1 MALPNVGAH
10 PRRIEN
16 IQVGGGYASTPDG
29 GLDADAAGNLAM
41 SGDLTVAGIT
51 QAMGLFGLGAPSVV
65 EISSGAITITQSHHL
80 IDTEGLVAADDL
92 TTINGGQ
99 VGDLLVLR
107 VVSTARKTTLKDN
120 VGNIRCGGDF
130 QLANTSYIAVL
141 LLEDNGWKCIAK
153 MAN

>member
-10 PRRIEN
+10 PRRVEN
-16 IQVGGGYASTPDG
+16 MQVGGGYGSAPDG
-29 GLDADAAGNLAM
+29 GIDADAAGNLAM
-41 SGDLTVAGIT
+41 SGDLTVGGMA
-51 QAMGLFGLGAPSVV
+51 QAMGLFGLGTPSTV
-65 EISSGAITITQSHHL
+65 EISSGAITQSHHL

-92 TTINGGQ
+92 VTINGGQ

-107 VVSTARKTTLKDN
+107 AVSTARKTTLKDN